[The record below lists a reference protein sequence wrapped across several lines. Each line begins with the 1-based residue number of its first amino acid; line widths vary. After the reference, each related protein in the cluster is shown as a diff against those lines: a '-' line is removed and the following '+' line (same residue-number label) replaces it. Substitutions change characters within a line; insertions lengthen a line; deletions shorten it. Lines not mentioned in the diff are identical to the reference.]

1 MPGLAGDIDESPDA
15 VFDIVEL
22 ASILLI
28 PHLRKTGAG
37 DDRDFLFD
45 KVLKMIT
52 LDVTGSSEPVRLDR
66 TMMLNIMKTY
76 GEDDVSSAVVDE
88 MLNAAGVQENGSTM
102 FDYHV
107 LLNASTAD
115 IQQYDPEW
123 ETRETTYYDDV
134 LDLTAL
140 DANLEDN
147 DPDEELTK
155 SNFDDAPDKIRR
167 VFTLPTIDFVAENYR
182 SKTFNVVLW
191 ALGVV
196 AFVNYA
202 YDFETSLGQ

>member
-15 VFDIVEL
+15 VFDLVEL

-37 DDRDFLFD
+37 DDSEFLFD
-45 KVLKMIT
+45 RVLKMIT

-66 TMMLNIMKTY
+66 TLMLNIMKTY
-76 GEDDVSSAVVDE
+76 GEEDVTSAVVDE
-88 MLNAAGVQENGSTM
+88 MLKAAGVQKDGSPM
-102 FDYHV
+102 FDYKKLV
-107 LLNASTAD
+107 NATTAD

-134 LDLTAL
+134 LDRTSL

-147 DPDEELTK
+147 DPDEELAK
-155 SNFDDAPDKIRR
+155 ANFDDA
-167 VFTLPTIDFVAENYR
+167 
-182 SKTFNVVLW
+182 
-191 ALGVV
+191 
-196 AFVNYA
+196 
-202 YDFETSLGQ
+202 